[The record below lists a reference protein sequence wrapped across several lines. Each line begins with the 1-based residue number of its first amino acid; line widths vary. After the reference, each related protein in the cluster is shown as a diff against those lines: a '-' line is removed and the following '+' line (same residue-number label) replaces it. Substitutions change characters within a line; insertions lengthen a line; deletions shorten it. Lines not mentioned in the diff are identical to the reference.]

1 MADKLTLFDETPLEV
16 AVLAVMAAFSTR
28 SGFLKLLDL
37 NIIFNSQ
44 AVACNV
50 GVNLARALVLLPV
63 SSSIPHVQPNT
74 WLAAGDGLGHGG
86 HQLPDG
92 VHYATRSSSPL
103 SCTTMS
109 GLCSVLAYTRSAH
122 QAQHDGRCASG
133 SGGCPP
139 TKK

>member
-1 MADKLTLFDETPLEV
+1 MADKFDETPLEV

-122 QAQHDGRCASG
+122 STMVDAPLALAAAPRPKNNQ
-133 SGGCPP
+133 
-139 TKK
+139 